1 MHAYL
6 QTCVASGKCSATH
19 CYSMLK
25 LKPPSHHLAGNIYL
39 FMCLKK
45 FLAGQHFLNNDDI
58 KEAVKLS
65 SQAAMF
71 YEEEIR
77 KLMPHYD
84 KCLNNSG
91 EYVEK

>member
-1 MHAYL
+1 
-6 QTCVASGKCSATH
+6 
-19 CYSMLK
+19 MLK

-39 FMCLKK
+39 FLKK
-45 FLAGQHFLNNDDI
+45 FLAGQRFLNDDDN

-71 YEEEIR
+71 YEEEIW

-91 EYVEK
+91 DYVEK